1 MQARGTIA
9 CHDTRMVRIT
19 SVAALLPE
27 NAHSQAALADL
38 LAPLLTPDERLWPT
52 IHRVHAS
59 EGIDTRHLA
68 LDLGDYEALTSF
80 QLTNDAFLETGTELA
95 ATAATQA
102 LADAGLTPADVDF
115 LFFTSVTGIGAPSI
129 DVKLATRLGLR
140 SDVKHIPVFGLGCV
154 GGATGIA
161 RVRDYLQGHPRD
173 VALMVSVELCSL
185 TLQRGDASMANIV
198 SSGLFGDG
206 VAVAVMVGDERPE
219 GGVEVVDSRSALYP
233 DSLDQLGWDIGG
245 SGFRIVLSPSIADI
259 VEEHLGDD
267 VRALLAAHDLTVAD
281 VQTWIAHT
289 GGPRILESAALSLGL
304 PDEAFATSWASL
316 ARAGNLSSSAV
327 LHVLADELAA
337 GGQPPGSVGVLFAF
351 GPGVCAEV
359 VLLRW
364 PDGPAQEAS

>member
-1 MQARGTIA
+1 MA
-9 CHDTRMVRIT
+9 CNDTQMVRIA

-27 NAHSQAALADL
+27 NAHAQSDL
-38 LAPLLTPDERLWPT
+38 TDVLAPLLTADERLWPT
-52 IHRVHAS
+52 IHRVHGS

-68 LDLGDYEALTSF
+68 LGLGDYEALTTF
-80 QLTNDAFLETGTELA
+80 QLTNDAFLEAGTELA
-95 ATAATQA
+95 ATAATRA
-102 LADAGLTPADVDF
+102 LDEAGLTPEDVDF
-115 LFFTSVTGIGAPSI
+115 LFFTSVTGVGAPSI

-154 GGATGIA
+154 GGAAGIA

-173 VALMVSVELCSL
+173 VALLVSVELCSL

-206 VAVAVMVGDERPE
+206 AAVAVMVGAERPE
-219 GGVEVVDSRSALYP
+219 GGIEVLDSRSALYP

-245 SGFRIVLSPSIADI
+245 SGFRIVLSPNVADL

-267 VRALLAAHDLTVAD
+267 VRALLGAHDLTLGD
-281 VQTWIAHT
+281 VTTWVAHT
-289 GGPRILESAALSLGL
+289 GGPRILEAAARALEL

-327 LHVLADELAA
+327 LHVLADELSA
-337 GGQPPGSVGVLFAF
+337 GGQRPGSFGVLFAF

-364 PDGPAQEAS
+364 PDALAEVGS